1 MLSTILRSST
11 SSLNSLGWLASRA
24 SRPPDTVTVFHSSS
38 FSTLPAFAKTSVREP
53 SFSPFTKA
61 NGISDAH
68 EVRPL
73 TRRLSCGFQAPSP
86 SLLKLGQGGNR
97 MWQFVSIRSPTAS
110 RPSQACVQRFNTT
123 ARAALGVAA
132 LPWATSPKDHGDHR
146 SGLVAGRSIKNALPL
161 ATFQFAPYAALFFS
175 FPLVGPR
182 NGLAVLFRFPGG
194 PIGIIPRP
202 HRCGTSHIC
211 CRSFPHLCR
220 LQTCKR
226 RQPDPD
232 YRKHL

>member
-73 TRRLSCGFQAPSP
+73 TRRRSCGFQASSS
-86 SLLKLGQGGNR
+86 SLLELGQGGNR
-97 MWQFVSIRSPTAS
+97 MWQFVSIRSP
-110 RPSQACVQRFNTT
+110 N
-123 ARAALGVAA
+123 GVAPLA
-132 LPWATSPKDHGDHR
+132 GLRAKVQHYGQGRAWRRGPSVGDLAQSPRDHGDHR
-146 SGLVAGRSIKNALPL
+146 SWLVAGRYIRTHCHWRRSSSHLTP
-161 ATFQFAPYAALFFS
+161 PCS
-175 FPLVGPR
+175 LV
-182 NGLAVLFRFPGG
+182 FR
-194 PIGIIPRP
+194 
-202 HRCGTSHIC
+202 
-211 CRSFPHLCR
+211 
-220 LQTCKR
+220 
-226 RQPDPD
+226 
-232 YRKHL
+232 